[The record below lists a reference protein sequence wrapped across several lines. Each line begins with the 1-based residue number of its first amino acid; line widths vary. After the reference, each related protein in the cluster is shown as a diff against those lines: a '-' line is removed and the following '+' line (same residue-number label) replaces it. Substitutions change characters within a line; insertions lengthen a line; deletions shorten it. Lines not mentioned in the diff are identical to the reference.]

1 MEVFLRKPLKNYST
15 MLANYFKIAWRNLL
29 RQKMYSLIKIGGF
42 AIGIAACFLIALF
55 VRQEL
60 TYDLH
65 HKDNDRIFRL
75 LRSSTFK
82 GERSLGVHFPAPFA
96 QALQQDFAELEKVGR
111 YSLVPFFGAGEN
123 EIRRVDELESTHE
136 EGFIYMDQSMLDIL
150 QPPFL
155 AGRPDQVLAQ
165 PNTIVITQ
173 SKAQKFFHGEDPL
186 GKVFI
191 LNNDQNR
198 QYTVTGVIDD
208 QPATSHLQFNYIM
221 TLSGKEFYE
230 GEQSNWANSNYPTYI
245 KLRPGTD
252 VAFMEKKLLSVVE
265 KYFVADAMQGG
276 EPSAI
281 EWAKSLSFELQP
293 LSEIYL
299 NLDNIQDGLSH
310 GDIRYIWLFSGVAS
324 FILVIACINFVNLS
338 TARSA
343 NRAKEVGLRK
353 VVGSMKR
360 SLVLQFLTES
370 IVLSLISF
378 VFGLV
383 IAAFALR
390 YFNTLF
396 GRSLSIPWESWW
408 LIPIIVLSAMMVG
421 VIAGLYPSFYLSSF
435 RPSEVLKGNKSLG
448 ARNSSLRSTL
458 VVFQFTVSIVLI
470 IGTLIIGQQMDF
482 ILNKK
487 LGFDKEQVLL
497 LEGTHTLNEKITT
510 FKDELLRVPGVSHV
524 TISGYFPVGRMKRNQ
539 NQFSIEGQP
548 RIMEQTV
555 GAQRWE
561 VDHDYIKTLGLQL
574 IDGRD
579 FSPAINS
586 DSQAFIVNR
595 SMATQLN
602 LKEPVGTVITNGFIK
617 FPIIGVI
624 EDFHSESLK
633 ENIEPLCLQIGRS
646 SNAMAIKISTNDLE
660 ILLPAIS
667 KVWKQFSLYQPI
679 RYTFLDESYAKMYE
693 DVLRM
698 GNIFKSFALVAIVVA
713 CLGLFALSSF
723 VAEQRNKEIS
733 IRVVLGASVKS
744 IVRLLTTDFIKLI
757 LIAIVLSI
765 PLAFY
770 SMQQW
775 LNEFAYRIE
784 IGGSVFILAAILS
797 LLISIAT
804 IGYQSVRAAR
814 ANPVDSLKEQ

>member
-1 MEVFLRKPLKNYST
+1 
-15 MLANYFKIAWRNLL
+15 MLANYFKIAWRNLF

-42 AIGIAACFLIALF
+42 SIGIAACLLIALF

-65 HKDNDRIFRL
+65 YKDKDRIFRL

-82 GERSLGVHFPAPFA
+82 GDRSYGVHFPAPFA
-96 QALQQDFAELEKVGR
+96 QALQEDFAELEKVGR
-111 YSLVPFFGAGEN
+111 YNTTPFFGAVEN
-123 EIRRVDELESTHE
+123 EIRRTDELESTHE

-150 QPPFL
+150 QPSFA
-155 AGRPDQVLAQ
+155 AGRRDQALAL
-165 PNTIVITQ
+165 PNTMVITR
-173 SKAQKFFHGEDPL
+173 SKAQKFFPAEDPL

-198 QYTVTGVIDD
+198 QYTITGVIDD
-208 QPATSHLQFNYIM
+208 QPATSHLQFDFIM

-230 GEQSNWANSNYPTYI
+230 GEQSNWMNSNYPTYL
-245 KLRPGTD
+245 KLRPDTD
-252 VAFMEKKLLSVVE
+252 VASMEKKLSLVIE
-265 KYFVADAMQGG
+265 KYFVPSAMQSG
-276 EPSAI
+276 EPSAV
-281 EWAKSLSFELQP
+281 EWAKSMTFKLQP
-293 LSEIYL
+293 LSDIYL
-299 NLDNIQDGLSH
+299 NIDNIQDGLSH
-310 GDIRYIWLFSGVAS
+310 GDVRYIWLFSGVAS
-324 FILVIACINFVNLS
+324 FILIIACINFVNLS

-353 VVGSMKR
+353 VVGSMKS
-360 SLVLQFLTES
+360 SLVWQFLTES
-370 IVLSLISF
+370 IVLSFISF
-378 VFGLV
+378 LFGLL
-383 IAAFALR
+383 IAGFVLR

-396 GRSLSIPWESWW
+396 GSSLSIPWESWW
-408 LIPIIVLSAMMVG
+408 LLPIVILSAIMIGIV
-421 VIAGLYPSFYLSSF
+421 AGIYPSFFLSSF

-448 ARNSSLRSTL
+448 TKNSMLRSTL

-510 FKDELLRVPGVSHV
+510 FKEELLRVPGVKHV
-524 TISGYFPVGRMKRNQ
+524 TISAYLPVGRMKRNQ
-539 NQFSIEGQP
+539 NQFSIDGQP

-579 FSPAINS
+579 FSPAISS

-595 SMATQLN
+595 SMARQLN
-602 LKEPVGTVITNGFIK
+602 LKEPVGTVISNGFIK

-633 ENIEPLCLQIGRS
+633 ESIEPLCLQIGRS
-646 SNAMAIKISTNDLE
+646 SSAMAVKISTNDLAN
-660 ILLPAIS
+660 LLPAIS
-667 KVWKQFSLYQPI
+667 KVWKQFSLHQPI
-679 RYTFLDESYAKMYE
+679 RYTFLDQSYAKMYD

-698 GNIFKSFALVAIVVA
+698 GNIFKSFALVAIIVA
-713 CLGLFALSSF
+713 CLGLFALSTF
-723 VAEQRNKEIS
+723 MAEQRNKEIS
-733 IRVVLGASVKS
+733 IRRVLGASLDNIFSLLTLNYVKLVAVS
-744 IVRLLTTDFIKLI
+744 IVL
-757 LIAIVLSI
+757 AI
-765 PLAFY
+765 PLSVY
-770 SMQQW
+770 GMQKW
-775 LNEFAYRIE
+775 LSEFAYRIE
-784 IGGSVFILAAILS
+784 IGWQVFFVAGLLAMFIA
-797 LLISIAT
+797 IAT
-804 IGYQSVRAAR
+804 ISHQAIKAAL
-814 ANPVDSLKEQ
+814 ANPAESLRSE